1 MADLVV
7 KKVIKT
13 GLNPND
19 PVYVACTEGGDA
31 VLNGGFTFLHVVNG
45 HSGAQEVTVNSVAPC
60 SQGFDHDVVVSVPA
74 GEERMIGPF
83 ECGRFN
89 DANQK
94 LAITYDSVTALTI
107 AAIEVKPS

>member
-7 KKVIKT
+7 KKVVKT

-19 PVYVACTEGGDA
+19 PIYVDCTGGGDA
-31 VLNGGFTFLHVVNG
+31 VYNSGRTFLHVVNG
-45 HSGAQEVTVNSVAPC
+45 HSGAWIVTVNSITPC

-83 ECGRFN
+83 ERDRFN
-89 DANQK
+89 DASQE
-94 LAITYDSVTALTI
+94 LAITYDGVTALTI
-107 AAIEVKPS
+107 AAIEVPE